1 MAKIG
6 RNDPCPCGSC
16 KKYKQCCLAKDE
28 AAARAA
34 APPPAPTPRRAG
46 RVVFPQD
53 NDDVDLLTEDSNA
66 VIAMIRAGD
75 IDAAEQA
82 AHQLLERYPEVHDG
96 LDRLGMVCEARG
108 VNRKAAD
115 YYRRAMTFILE
126 HDDDE
131 DGGPNELVATYQRL
145 IDRLDPPQIIAD

>member
-34 APPPAPTPRRAG
+34 APPPAPTPHRAG

-53 NDDVDLLTEDSNA
+53 NDGVDLLTEDSNA

-96 LDRLGMVCEARG
+96 FDRLGMVCEARG
-108 VNRKAAD
+108 ENRKAAD
-115 YYRRAMTFILE
+115 YYRRAMAFIQE
-126 HDDDE
+126 HGDDD

-145 IDRLDPPQIIAD
+145 IDRLDPPQVPAG